1 MMRAVLF
8 DKDGTLMQFVP
19 FWAAVADKALSALS
33 LRLGAPERAAA
44 LKAAVGLHG
53 DAVAGDGVLC
63 AGTYAQMAEIVRRL
77 FPETGASVTAEDMK
91 TLFREF
97 SVEGKILPVCD
108 NLRGTLE
115 TLCENGFLLFAVT
128 TDSPQITKL
137 CLAGLGIA
145 DLFEEVF
152 CDDGK
157 LPAKP
162 DPAAIRTISER
173 YAIPPQGMC
182 MVGDTA
188 TDIKFARAGGVRV
201 VCVGDAAGADDYL
214 KDVSGLPALL
224 NVH

>member
-1 MMRAVLF
+1 MMLPA
-8 DKDGTLMQFVP
+8 
-19 FWAAVADKALSALS
+19 
-33 LRLGAPERAAA
+33 
-44 LKAAVGLHG
+44 
-53 DAVAGDGVLC
+53 C
-63 AGTYAQMAEIVRRL
+63 
-77 FPETGASVTAEDMK
+77 ET
-91 TLFREF
+91 
-97 SVEGKILPVCD
+97 
-108 NLRGTLE
+108 LRGTLE
-115 TLCENGFLLFAVT
+115 TLRGNGFLLFAVT
-128 TDSPQITKL
+128 TDSPEITKL

-173 YAIPPQGMC
+173 YAISPQGMC

-188 TDIKFARAGGVRV
+188 TDIEFARAGGVRA

-224 NVH
+224 NVHL